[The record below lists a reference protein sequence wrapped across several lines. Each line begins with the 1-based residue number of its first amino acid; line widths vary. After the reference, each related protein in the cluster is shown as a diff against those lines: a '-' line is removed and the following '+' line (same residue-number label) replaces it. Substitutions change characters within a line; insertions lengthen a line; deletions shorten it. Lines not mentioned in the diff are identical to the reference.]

1 MTAYASITSGVV
13 QKHSSTNLTV
23 EEMATGVRIT
33 TLVFLAF
40 STAVAQNVTE
50 SKAEEFHV
58 GLVLDLGSTVG
69 KVAHTSISIAVEDFY
84 AVHPNHTTRLVLHVR
99 DSKSDDVLAAYAG
112 KLHPQIRNS

>member
-23 EEMATGVRIT
+23 EMATGFRIT

-58 GLVLDLGSTVG
+58 GVVLQ
-69 KVAHTSISIAVEDFY
+69 E
-84 AVHPNHTTRLVLHVR
+84 
-99 DSKSDDVLAAYAG
+99 
-112 KLHPQIRNS
+112 